1 MRKHIII
8 GVTGASGSI
17 YALRLIRALLVDGH
31 RVSVIFSKFGRYIMQ
46 DEAGLSAGDDFLE
59 QLVEKY
65 GLSVRNGELA
75 EFKIGD
81 LAAPLASGSVRVDGM
96 AIVPC
101 SMKTLSSIAHGTSAS
116 LIERSADVTLKEARP
131 LILVPRETPFNL
143 IHMKNM
149 LAAGEAGAHI
159 VPAMPAF
166 YQKPES
172 FEDLG
177 DFIAGRVL
185 NLLGIE
191 QNLFTPWGEEQE

>member
-1 MRKHIII
+1 MKKHIII
-8 GVTGASGSI
+8 GVTGASGSL
-17 YALRLIRALLVDGH
+17 YALRLIRALLIDGH
-31 RVSVIFSKFGRYIMQ
+31 RVSVIFSKFGRFIMQ
-46 DEAGLSAGDDFLE
+46 DEAGLSAGEDFLE

-65 GLSVRNGELA
+65 GDSVRNGELA

-81 LAAPLASGSVRVDGM
+81 LAAPLASGSVRVHGM
-96 AIVPC
+96 VIVPC

-131 LILVPRETPFNL
+131 LILVPRETPLNL
-143 IHMKNM
+143 IHMRNM

-166 YQKPES
+166 YQKPDS
-172 FEDLG
+172 FEDLA